1 MRDLKFWRGV
11 LPLEGQAGVCSGR
24 AVPAPA
30 QLFFS
35 TNVRTAPLRT
45 TRQTG
50 AYTRVAAV
58 YPIELHELPSAASL
72 WLSCF
77 SRILHCISYRLLS
90 EAAPAEKPW
99 PTLHHP
105 RLAVSPSMRTSTT
118 PTIPPQPPPYPPPP
132 SSTAK
137 APPSPTPPPRRPRS
151 QLTQRFASS
160 PRAARSPPGQRPK
173 PPFPSRY
180 PSRRQHPYPRPHQ
193 QRQ

>member
-1 MRDLKFWRGV
+1 MQWASCARSSS
-11 LPLEGQAGVCSGR
+11 A
-24 AVPAPA
+24 
-30 QLFFS
+30 LFS
-35 TNVRTAPLRT
+35 TAPLRT
-45 TRQTG
+45 TRQTL
-50 AYTRVAAV
+50 AHTRAS
-58 YPIELHELPSAASL
+58 PLFIRSSFTSFPSAASL

-77 SRILHCISYRLLS
+77 TQIFHYPSYRLFS

-99 PTLHHP
+99 PTLHHHP
-105 RLAVSPSMRTSTT
+105 RLAASPSTRTSTT

-137 APPSPTPPPRRPRS
+137 TPPSPTPPPRRPRS

-160 PRAARSPPGQRPK
+160 PRAARSPPGRSPK
-173 PPFPSRY
+173 PHFPSRY